1 MRQISKEYASA
12 LFSIA
17 EEKGCVREW
26 AGTLAEMDAILRDNA
41 RYLDLLAS
49 PEIPPEER
57 KALLKQSFGGMAA
70 DEIINFAALMCR
82 RGHAKL
88 LPEAITHYRRLADI
102 RDRTRVAKVV
112 SAVALTQ
119 EEKERLTAALEKQSG
134 MKVMLSCA
142 VDPSILGGMIVEMDG
157 RVTDGSVRTRLRE
170 IKEVIGG

>member
-12 LFSIA
+12 LFAIA
-17 EEKGCVREW
+17 EEKDCVRGW
-26 AGTLAEMDAILRDNA
+26 ADVLAEIDGILRDEP

-57 KALLKQSFGGMAA
+57 KTLLKQSFGGIAE
-70 DEIINFAALMCR
+70 DEIINFASLMCR

-88 LPEAITHYRRLADI
+88 LPEAIAHYRRLADI
-102 RDRTRVAKVV
+102 RARTRVANVV
-112 SAVALTQ
+112 SAVPLTE
-119 EEKERLTAALEKQSG
+119 EEKKRLTAALEKRSG
-134 MKVMLSCA
+134 MKVTLSCA
-142 VDPSILGGMIVEMDG
+142 VDASLMGGMVVEMDG